1 MPKRKINKLTEQE
14 FHWCEEYLK
23 DGNATRAYNKIYQ
36 PNLKD
41 AKNARHEAYRIKH
54 RPHIQKYLE
63 DARDDIRERTNIEV
77 AELLLPLQEI
87 AQANMTDYID
97 LETLEGLT
105 ELKDLPNP
113 HAIKKIKITR
123 KVNESG
129 NDQVFTELELY
140 DKIKANESIRK
151 HLGLD
156 KEPED
161 LSLNNLNI
169 KITHVSSR
177 DPDEQSED

>member
-1 MPKRKINKLTEQE
+1 MNSTLYAFLEKEKR
-14 FHWCEEYLK
+14 
-23 DGNATRAYNKIYQ
+23 
-36 PNLKD
+36 
-41 AKNARHEAYRIKH
+41 RI
-54 RPHIQKYLE
+54 I
-63 DARDDIRERTNIEV
+63 
-77 AELLLPLQEI
+77 AELISTPS
-87 AQANMTDYID
+87 
-97 LETLEGLT
+97 
-105 ELKDLPNP
+105 
-113 HAIKKIKITR
+113 IKIRATIKITR

-129 NDQVFTELELY
+129 NDQVFTEIELY